1 MEDPEEYIRSYEKN
15 QTMSKMSL
23 ILSGK
28 TEGVSNTGDRFTEDG
43 LDFSAGGTV
52 MGFPVSQ
59 SYLNYMGTWSYTIKC
74 PVERDG
80 REIGTLYAEYIY
92 DAVDRSLPD
101 GFYNKQ
107 ASLYIMDA
115 ESQRFV
121 LKPKGM
127 GQRSAGHLN
136 LADFYQAND
145 IKAPEIRRE
154 VDACLESGKNIL
166 FYHDIRN
173 VRALSYMWAVNG
185 GTIFL
190 VGYVPVQAIQREGQT
205 VNQNIF
211 IVVASM
217 LAAFFLCILLYYL
230 NWRQQDKLRREQEEE
245 RRVHSQQLA
254 EALQAAQIAS
264 ESKTTFLSN
273 MSHDIRTP
281 MNMRPG
287 FEFLQTLIDC
297 GYIDAEKALVSEAI
311 EAEGPDFLAGKTPIV
326 MAYWGAANSETSYGK
341 TDFEMQVIGFPT
353 DRGQMPVMPMTGLAV
368 GAEAE
373 HREDAA
379 KVLDIMTSDEAL
391 RIYSETNRVISPSK
405 NVKVDCVPALRPLNQ
420 RIEEGVYVL
429 GSNASMRVEQ
439 WGNTCQIVR
448 QLLGGATV
456 DECMAAFD
464 ELQAETLS

>member
-1 MEDPEEYIRSYEKN
+1 MKSHVKHGARSGAAGFLAVLAALSLTACGGHESDINLLPQDEGEERVVNLFSPMEKTNPNAENVARTASDLTVVMAEEQLGVTMVYRTYTAESYQDKTYDEAILDRARNNMDDLYLLNPDVILTLGAEGKLMDLSGLDSAKNLRDIIRVANTVDGKLVAIPQEVVAYGLFLNVDLFNQYGLALPETPEEFLECCRVFQENGIE
-15 QTMSKMSL
+15 T
-23 ILSGK
+23 
-28 TEGVSNTGDRFTEDG
+28 
-43 LDFSAGGTV
+43 
-52 MGFPVSQ
+52 P
-59 SYLNYMGTWSYTIKC
+59 
-74 PVERDG
+74 
-80 REIGTLYAEYIY
+80 IGANRWWLETFVFAQAYADLY
-92 DAVDRSLPD
+92 
-101 GFYNKQ
+101 
-107 ASLYIMDA
+107 
-115 ESQRFV
+115 
-121 LKPKGM
+121 
-127 GQRSAGHLN
+127 
-136 LADFYQAND
+136 
-145 IKAPEIRRE
+145 
-154 VDACLESGKNIL
+154 
-166 FYHDIRN
+166 
-173 VRALSYMWAVNG
+173 NG
-185 GTIFL
+185 GNTEAEI
-190 VGYVPVQAIQREGQT
+190 
-205 VNQNIF
+205 
-211 IVVASM
+211 
-217 LAAFFLCILLYYL
+217 AAL
-230 NWRQQDKLRREQEEE
+230 N
-245 RRVHSQQLA
+245 SG
-254 EALQAAQIAS
+254 EAKYS
-264 ESKTTFLSN
+264 
-273 MSHDIRTP
+273 DY
-281 MNMRPG
+281 MRPG

-353 DRGQMPVMPMTGLAV
+353 DRGQMPVMSMTGLAV